1 MEAAENFLLPFTSQP
16 FMRSVAAV
24 KTLVASN
31 EILSR
36 KHVVELEQKVFGERW
51 ASKDNKKATTKSPFR
66 PPVADTSKMMRALKS
81 DREDI

>member
-1 MEAAENFLLPFTSQP
+1 MEAAERFLLPFTSQP
-16 FMRSVAAV
+16 FSKSVAAA

-51 ASKDNKKATTKSPFR
+51 ASKDNKKATVKSAPKV
-66 PPVADTSKMMRALKS
+66 PIADTSKMMRILKS

>member
-1 MEAAENFLLPFTSQP
+1 MEAAEKFLLPFTSQP
-16 FMRSVAAV
+16 FSRSVSAV

-51 ASKDNKKATTKSPFR
+51 ASKDNKKATVKSAPR
-66 PPVADTSKMMRALKS
+66 VQVADPAKIMKILKS